1 MEDRRI
7 LAAIG
12 VVAAVVFAIA
22 IYFIVTSETTDT
34 PPVETAVAPVP
45 ETPPTPAVSPDPV
58 PNFDILRL
66 DTEGVQF
73 SAEGPAVFAGRGTP
87 GATVRIFVDGKQEA
101 EAVAGADGTWAAVA
115 DLSVVPGQN
124 VLVTLEETTPS
135 GEVRKG
141 TNPVILIAGPGG
153 PIIAKFASEGVVILQ
168 APAPDPE
175 AGITLDIFSYGAGRD
190 PRIAGRGTTP
200 GDEVSVF
207 MRPTSVGEFKLLFRT
222 KVDADKQWSGIIKDE
237 VPEGVSYTIRAV
249 RGSTPTSPGVEV
261 VFLLERADP
270 DNKAHADGSITVQ
283 RGNSLWRIARKAYGE
298 GIRFHLIYSANLAK
312 IEDPNLIYPGQV
324 LKLPQAEGQ

>member
-22 IYFIVTSETTDT
+22 IYFIVTSETTDS

-45 ETPPTPAVSPDPV
+45 ETPPTPAVSPEPV
-58 PNFDILRL
+58 PNFDILRFS
-66 DTEGVQF
+66 TEGIQF
-73 SAEGPAVFAGRGTP
+73 SAEGPAVFAGSGTP
-87 GATVRIFVDGKQEA
+87 GATVRIFIDGKQVA

-115 DLSVVPGQN
+115 DLSVVPGEY
-124 VLVTLEETTPS
+124 VVTLEEITPS

-141 TNPVILIAGPGG
+141 TEPVLILIPDRAGD
-153 PIIAKFASEGVVILQ
+153 PIIAKFASGGVVVLQ
-168 APAPDPE
+168 APAPE
-175 AGITLDIFSYGAGRD
+175 AGITVDSLSYGAGGKT
-190 PRIAGRGTTP
+190 RISGRGTP
-200 GDEVSVF
+200 GSEVSVF
-207 MRPTSVGEFKLLFRT
+207 MRPTSGGEFQLLLRT
-222 KVDADKQWSGIIKDE
+222 KVDADGQWSGIIKDE
-237 VPEGVSYTIRAV
+237 VPVGVSYTVRAV
-249 RGSTPTSPGVEV
+249 LGRDPTSPGVEV
-261 VFLLERADP
+261 PFLRERPDP
-270 DNKAHADGSITVQ
+270 DVEIRADGSVVVQ
-283 RGNSLWRIARKAYGE
+283 RGNSLWRIARSVYGE